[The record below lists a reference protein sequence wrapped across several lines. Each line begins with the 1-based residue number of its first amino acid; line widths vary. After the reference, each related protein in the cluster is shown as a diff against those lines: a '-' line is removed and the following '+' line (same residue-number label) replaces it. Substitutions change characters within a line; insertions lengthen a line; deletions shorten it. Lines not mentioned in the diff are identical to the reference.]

1 MQRALVVAA
10 RAGQHGTGPLMAH
23 LGINATCRA
32 SLELYNINAV
42 VDVLID
48 A

>member
-1 MQRALVVAA
+1 MQRALVAAA
-10 RAGQHGTGPLMAH
+10 RAGQHCIGPLMAH

-32 SLELYNINAV
+32 LLELYNTNAE